1 MFGERVTGI
10 FAVVT
15 ECTDPAQE
23 QRFNEWYTNV
33 RMVDMVDGG
42 PFFRASRFKAATPG
56 APTYLVIYETNEPLE
71 RVMADHVE
79 RRRKELVEREG
90 DARPPMRLV
99 HGLWL
104 ETLQPGMFTFAPLRH
119 GMVTGL
125 LLMASNPKTPG
136 TDEAFNRW
144 YDRVHMKDI
153 AAAQLH
159 RVGHRFKTLN
169 VGPEDIRYV
178 NLYETDMPDV
188 PKALTGLD
196 AFRQGW
202 IDGGTYYADREFKLR
217 AAYRWL
223 VSYAQG

>member
-1 MFGERVTGI
+1 MFGERVGGI
-10 FAVVT
+10 YAVFT

-33 RMVDMVDGG
+33 HLVDMVGAG
-42 PFFRASRFKAATPG
+42 NFFRASRFKAATPN
-56 APTYLVIYETNEPLE
+56 APGYLAIYETNEPLE
-71 RVMADHVE
+71 RVMREQPAIRQKLIDADG
-79 RRRKELVEREG
+79 G
-90 DARPPMRLV
+90 DRPPFTLV
-99 HGLWL
+99 HDLWL
-104 ETLQPGMFTFAPLRH
+104 ETLQPGVFTFAPLRH

-136 TDEAFNRW
+136 TDDAFNHW

-153 AAAQLH
+153 AAAHLH
-159 RVGHRFKTLN
+159 SVGHRFKTLN

-178 NLYETDMPDV
+178 NLYETDIPDV

-202 IDGGTYYADREFKLR
+202 IDRGTYYADREFKMR
-217 AAYRWL
+217 AAYRWI